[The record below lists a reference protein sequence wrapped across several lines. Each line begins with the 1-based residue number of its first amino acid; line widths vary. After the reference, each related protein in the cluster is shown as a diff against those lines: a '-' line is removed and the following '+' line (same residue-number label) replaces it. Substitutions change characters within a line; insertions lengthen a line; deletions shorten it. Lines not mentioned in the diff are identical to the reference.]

1 MNEENQPSEEPIE
14 LPGPQPE
21 AGAAA
26 QDAPQAPDQWPAAP
40 APAYPAAPAP
50 AYPAAAYPPPPYDA
64 GPKTSS
70 NSIIALVLAIASW
83 VVCPIVP
90 AIVALV
96 FASMA
101 AKEIDASG
109 DRLQGRGLVTASRIV
124 SWINIGFTVAV
135 IVITAFVLVI
145 VAIAGGFDNV
155 KNS

>member
-21 AGAAA
+21 AGVAA
-26 QDAPQAPDQWPAAP
+26 QDAPQAPAQW
-40 APAYPAAPAP
+40 PAAPAP